1 MTRPGRPGPANLT
14 GKSSTKNTSRNR
26 MHSAAAPAVGL
37 IDTGAILAIVES
49 GDHWHTACLEAL
61 RFVRIPLLT
70 TEAVL
75 NEAFHLTGKNPHTIA
90 NTWGLVRSSALP
102 GHPLPAS

>member
-26 MHSAAAPAVGL
+26 MHSAAAPADGL

-70 TEAVL
+70 TETKLTDGFPFAGKKQHQITKTL
-75 NEAFHLTGKNPHTIA
+75 AFF
-90 NTWGLVRSSALP
+90 RSC
-102 GHPLPAS
+102 G